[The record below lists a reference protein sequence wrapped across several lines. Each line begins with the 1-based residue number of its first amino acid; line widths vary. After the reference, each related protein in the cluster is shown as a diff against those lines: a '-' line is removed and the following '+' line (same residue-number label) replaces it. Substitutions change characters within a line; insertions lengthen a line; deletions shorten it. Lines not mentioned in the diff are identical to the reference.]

1 MENTNK
7 IKNIIKT
14 ILKKKSVAE
23 IDVLKNDLKKV
34 IKEIDFELQ
43 TRYNKMRFKEIQN
56 PTEYQ
61 EFLFLLDL
69 QLARDPSF

>member
-23 IDVLKNDLKKV
+23 IVVLKNDLKTA

-43 TRYNKMRFKEIQN
+43 TRYIKKCIAENSITVRKE
-56 PTEYQ
+56 
-61 EFLFLLDL
+61 F
-69 QLARDPSF
+69 

>member
-23 IDVLKNDLKKV
+23 IVVLKNDLKTA

-43 TRYNKMRFKEIQN
+43 TRYIKKSIAENSITVRKE
-56 PTEYQ
+56 
-61 EFLFLLDL
+61 F
-69 QLARDPSF
+69 